1 LLSPTGPD
9 ATRAWCV
16 NASTDRP
23 RRDWCYSPVS
33 DTYALGAEAAM
44 ALADDD
50 APAFVARRMNAFAS
64 MFLDIDN

>member
-1 LLSPTGPD
+1 MARRTDRGGTGATRPSPTR
-9 ATRAWCV
+9 T
-16 NASTDRP
+16 
-23 RRDWCYSPVS
+23 
-33 DTYALGAEAAM
+33 ALGAEAAM